1 MVGPIDTLVVAGG
14 RDIHEAS
21 EDKHLV
27 HHIARLAADSRR
39 VTSVCSGAF
48 LLAAAGLL
56 DGRRAT
62 THWADCALLAGDY
75 PLVTV
80 EPDAI
85 YVHDDDVW
93 TSAGVTAGIDLALAL
108 VADDHGPR
116 AAGEVARQ
124 LVVYLRR
131 SGGQAQFSA
140 VLAAQSSDHEPVRDV
155 LTWLTDNLTADLSI
169 PALALHAHLSD
180 RQFSRVFKA
189 EVGITPAEHVEAVR
203 MESACRLLETTSKSM
218 EQIAA
223 DCGFGVPETMNR
235 TFRRRLNTTP
245 GEHRHHFGTA

>member
-1 MVGPIDTLVVAGG
+1 MA
-14 RDIHEAS
+14 
-21 EDKHLV
+21 
-27 HHIARLAADSRR
+27 
-39 VTSVCSGAF
+39 
-48 LLAAAGLL
+48 
-56 DGRRAT
+56 
-62 THWADCALLAGDY
+62 
-75 PLVTV
+75 V

-85 YVHDDDVW
+85 YVHDNDVW

-108 VADDHGPR
+108 VADDHGAR

-169 PALALHAHLSD
+169 PALAAQANLSD

-189 EVGITPAEHVEAVR
+189 EVGLTPAEHVEAVR
-203 MESACRLLETTSKSM
+203 MEAACRLLETTSSSV
-218 EQIAA
+218 EQIATI
-223 DCGFGVPETMNR
+223 CGFGVPETMIGGPSTQQHGIRRHSNHGIVGACPERSPVPGSPPAFFNGRRYRVASR
-235 TFRRRLNTTP
+235 TRFSS
-245 GEHRHHFGTA
+245 